1 MKVKVITM
9 ESINMKNQ
17 RESVKVLQECIDLQ
31 IKKSQDYQNPNSNVV
46 QADYYRR
53 GIDSIH
59 DMIHTKVLR
68 AQSLIEAARSN
79 ESNWSTSPA
88 YESLEDSY
96 KDLINYCSF
105 AVSYLRYQI
114 PGQLI
119 TRNIFNE
126 SVLDD
131 IELSEDQFKNYEYY
145 NTVTKNPT
153 VYYTTNVKQ
162 DDNNTIVITEN
173 NTPNDELKQGI

>member
-79 ESNWSTSPA
+79 KSDWSTSPA

-126 SVLDD
+126 CL
-131 IELSEDQFKNYEYY
+131 LSDEVYDVNV
-145 NTVTKNPT
+145 NDNPT
-153 VYYTTNVKQ
+153 VYTMDMF
-162 DDNNTIVITEN
+162 DDEN
-173 NTPNDELKQGI
+173 NIKVSCPKPLKPGNGLESYDSDGLI